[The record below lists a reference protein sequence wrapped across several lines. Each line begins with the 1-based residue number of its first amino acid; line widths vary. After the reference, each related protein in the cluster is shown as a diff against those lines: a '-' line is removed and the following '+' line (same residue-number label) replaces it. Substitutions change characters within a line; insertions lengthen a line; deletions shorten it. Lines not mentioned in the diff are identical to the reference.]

1 MEKLPDYI
9 QAIEEGKTLVANH
22 NKLLESLLLSRQA
35 NDNNVYTDQ
44 TTNGSSDVSL
54 DSSQGISGA
63 SNSPST

>member
-44 TTNGSSDVSL
+44 TTNGSADGPLNPGEGLSE
-54 DSSQGISGA
+54 SGYPTPA
-63 SNSPST
+63 